1 MKVVIGNVYG
11 EGDYNG
17 LPGASVTEVGTANG
31 TTTSNS
37 GSFTLVVSSP
47 ISMIRISHLGY
58 KDQVISAGSFNSF
71 VTLEPTDID
80 LEEVEIRN
88 EKKPNYLLIV
98 GGTAL
103 AVLALT
109 QLFGKKPKKVTV
121 NG

>member
-17 LPGASVTEVGTANG
+17 LPGASVTEAGTANG
-31 TTTSNS
+31 TTTSNN

>member
-17 LPGASVTEVGTANG
+17 LPGASVTEVGTNNG

-47 ISMIRISHLGY
+47 ISMIKISHLGY

-71 VTLEPTDID
+71 VTLVPTSID
-80 LEEVEIRN
+80 LDEVVIKN
-88 EKKPNYLLIV
+88 DKKPNYLLIV
-98 GGTAL
+98 GGTAI
-103 AVLALT
+103 AVLALAEI
-109 QLFGKKPKKVTV
+109 FRKKPKKVTI